1 MKSCLV
7 FLFALGLTSATETT
21 VKKLT
26 VFGVPGVSS
35 TSDTVGSSFFGL
47 KSVYPY
53 SIPVSA
59 NPFIPYNIYYPF
71 VPNVLR
77 SDFQSV
83 PISIRDV
90 YNKPVTMILKSKSG
104 VEGLTAYILEN
115 GLSSLAE
122 NPETKFIHDL
132 IKTGSEK
139 TAVVVQPTVL
149 SNTPAF
155 RILKD
160 MSVVKLEVPSG
171 IKFSNLVN
179 VISTNMPFVFI
190 HDKEDVSTF
199 ESEGLVKVGSLDIAD
214 EKVVCASCF

>member
-1 MKSCLV
+1 MFS
-7 FLFALGLTSATETT
+7 
-21 VKKLT
+21 
-26 VFGVPGVSS
+26 GVPGISS
-35 TSDTVGSSFFGL
+35 TIDTLGSSVLGL

-53 SIPVSA
+53 SIPVSV
-59 NPFIPYNIYYPF
+59 NPFLPYNIYYPI

-77 SDFQSV
+77 SELQSV
-83 PISIRDV
+83 PINIRDV
-90 YNKPVTMILKSKSG
+90 YNRPVMVILKSRSG

-122 NPETKFIHDL
+122 NPQTKFIHDL

-139 TAVVVQPTVL
+139 TAVVVHPSVL
-149 SNTPAF
+149 YNTPAF

-171 IKFSNLVN
+171 IKFANLVN
-179 VISTNMPFVFI
+179 VISTNIPYVFI

-199 ESEGLVKVGSLDIAD
+199 DLEGLIKVGSFDIAE
-214 EKVVCASCF
+214 EKVLCSSCL